1 MLLSFYCSHLEL
13 KKITLVKGLKKTKM
27 CVFFFFLSKYIES
40 LNPIHGHTHLGLL
53 IVGIQNPQKAGKWP
67 TFRMH

>member
-1 MLLSFYCSHLEL
+1 
-13 KKITLVKGLKKTKM
+13 M
-27 CVFFFFLSKYIES
+27 CFGFFFFLSTYIES

-53 IVGIQNPQKAGKWP
+53 IVGIQHPQKVSKWP